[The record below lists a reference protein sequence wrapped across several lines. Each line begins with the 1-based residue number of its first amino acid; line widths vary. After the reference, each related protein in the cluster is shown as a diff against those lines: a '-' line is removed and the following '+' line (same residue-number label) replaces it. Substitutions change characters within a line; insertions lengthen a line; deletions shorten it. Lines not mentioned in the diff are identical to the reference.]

1 MSLLKQI
8 DQDLI
13 KALKGGDREAATTL
27 RGLKSDMKYYQ
38 IEKRLKELTDE
49 DALAVLNS
57 AAKRRK
63 DSIEQFQTGG
73 RDDLVAKESRE
84 LEIIKA
90 YLPEE
95 MSESEIETLVRNAI
109 SESEASSQADLGKVM
124 KILMPKV
131 KGKADGKLVNQ
142 VVRRLL
148 TS

>member
-38 IEKRLKELTDE
+38 IEKKLKELTDE
-49 DALAVLNS
+49 EILVVLSS

-63 DSIEQFQTGG
+63 DSIEQFQSGG
-73 RDDLVAKESRE
+73 RDDLVAKETRE
-84 LEIIKA
+84 LEVIKV

-95 MSESEIETLVRNAI
+95 MPEAEVEALVKEAIAESGA
-109 SESEASSQADLGKVM
+109 ASQADLGKVM

-142 VVRRLL
+142 IVKRLL
-148 TS
+148 S